1 MILVDDHEG
10 PALLDPENPEVLAA
24 LDEARAHY
32 EGSDSSAQPP
42 CHAELYGDTQVVTAL
57 AELVNRNLLEF
68 HGSRPIRYSLTATAR
83 AEFLQ

>member
-1 MILVDDHEG
+1 M
-10 PALLDPENPEVLAA
+10 AW
-24 LDEARAHY
+24 RW
-32 EGSDSSAQPP
+32 GSRK
-42 CHAELYGDTQVVTAL
+42 TNTAL